1 MEAARGDR
9 WGSAVARFPSWRMAG
24 EFPRRRCPV
33 TDGSRRATTA
43 VATTGAIH
51 PKINH
56 PTVKT
61 TIAASFS
68 AVLAMMAAPA
78 LAQQFE
84 PLYRGPAPHTLSP
97 IDRPQFNT
105 GLVFDANLDGFVDII
120 VKTGAVLISDGD
132 LGFVRYPVGS
142 LMPYQWPNRFAADID
157 GDGRIDLL
165 REEPQLFAGFTN
177 ILVQFGQPGGGWS
190 AAVNVGVI
198 PAVCMLIAI
207 GDVDGDDA
215 VDLVLS
221 DFVAGSTIRLVRN
234 QAGSFS
240 GAAAPMPAVLI
251 GDRSV
256 LADFDADGDLDL
268 VTERLVH
275 LVNDGTGTFTASPPI
290 ALPTLPTAMQAA
302 DADGDGDLDLLLA
315 FGLSQPMQLWLN
327 VGGTFAATATVLP
340 PALLDVCFADLDVD
354 GVADV
359 LVAEATASGRQY
371 RSLRRTPSG
380 AYVTVGTVP
389 LDWLEDLGAP
399 IPADLDND
407 GDLDVV
413 SGGQLCFLND
423 GALGFTPLQRHPVP
437 RSDPGHTVAVGDI
450 DGDGFPDA
458 VVGNLILRN
467 RGDGSFFA
475 IGSLPPTAAGREL
488 VDLDLDGDLDLVW
501 TRGEVSSGPGI
512 CGIMANQGGVL
523 VPGPAMANS
532 LLEGEV
538 IVGDFDADGRP
549 DLISRARRILRNLGG
564 LTFAPV
570 LTLNPSYDV
579 VVADDLDQDGDAD
592 LVINFIGGAIL
603 RNAGGWAFSLESVD
617 LVDFNGAS
625 AADID
630 GDGDRDLVVSQYSL
644 LPPAGG
650 SMRIFYRDPLGWSAG
665 PVNVD
670 GSRAASDL
678 FVVDVDADGDLDV
691 VGRSLWLNQGG
702 VFSPRA
708 DLDYTMFS
716 AAADLDRDGDVD
728 IVRAG
733 GFAIS
738 IQLPHQ
744 GVVYLNRHRH
754 LGAPRL
760 PVLGRGYT
768 IELASQPGYGPPG
781 DVVVPFLAT
790 SRLPAPL
797 ATPFG
802 LLQIDP
808 VTSVPGPLLLLSGG
822 EVTWSMVLP
831 TSPSLA
837 GVEVLWQA
845 VVLSG
850 VSLQLT
856 GCLPDRLVP

>member
-1 MEAARGDR
+1 MSLEEKAKRWAKMQTKKYSSKRNMQTYTAQKAQMPPDFLRKILQDHGDMSSKR
-9 WGSAVARFPSWRMAG
+9 YQRERRLYLGALKYVPHAVYKLLENIPMPWESYKVV
-24 EFPRRRCPV
+24 PV
-33 TDGSRRATTA
+33 LFH
-43 VATTGAIH
+43 VTGAISFVNH
-51 PKINH
+51 TPRVIEPVYVAQWGASWIMMRREKRDRRHFKRIRFPPFDDEEPPLDYADHLLTVEPGEAVQIDMEDSNEYRLIRDWFYDSKPLSDVRNPHQSDSTLAEHAYVNGPTYKVWRLSTPIMSALHRLADPLVTPGDENRKYLFELSSFLTAKALNVAIPGGPK
-56 PTVKT
+56 
-61 TIAASFS
+61 
-68 AVLAMMAAPA
+68 
-78 LAQQFE
+78 FE
-84 PLYRGPAPHTLSP
+84 PLYRGPAPHTLLP
-97 IDRPQFNT
+97 TDRPQYDT

-177 ILVQFGQPGGGWS
+177 ILVQFGQPGGTWS

-290 ALPTLPTAMQAA
+290 ALPMLPSAMQAA
-302 DADGDGDLDLLLA
+302 DADGDGDLDLMLA

-389 LDWLEDLGAP
+389 LDSLEDLGAP

-475 IGSLPPTAAGREL
+475 IGSLPPTAAGRDL

-501 TRGEVSSGPGI
+501 TRGENNSGPVI

-538 IVGDFDADGRP
+538 FVGDFDADGRP
-549 DLISRARRILRNLGG
+549 DLISRARQILRNLGG

-579 VVADDLDQDGDAD
+579 VAADDLDQDGDAD

-603 RNAGGWAFSLESVD
+603 RKAGGWAFSLESVD
-617 LVDFNGAS
+617 SVDFNGAGLRPS
-625 AADID
+625 GRPRRA
-630 GDGDRDLVVSQYSL
+630 
-644 LPPAGG
+644 LPRHVTA
-650 SMRIFYRDPLGWSAG
+650 AG
-665 PVNVD
+665 PA
-670 GSRAASDL
+670 R
-678 FVVDVDADGDLDV
+678 DAV
-691 VGRSLWLNQGG
+691 R
-702 VFSPRA
+702 
-708 DLDYTMFS
+708 
-716 AAADLDRDGDVD
+716 AAADRPRHQRSRPAAAA
-728 IVRAG
+728 VR
-733 GFAIS
+733 
-738 IQLPHQ
+738 
-744 GVVYLNRHRH
+744 
-754 LGAPRL
+754 
-760 PVLGRGYT
+760 
-768 IELASQPGYGPPG
+768 
-781 DVVVPFLAT
+781 
-790 SRLPAPL
+790 
-797 ATPFG
+797 
-802 LLQIDP
+802 
-808 VTSVPGPLLLLSGG
+808 
-822 EVTWSMVLP
+822 W
-831 TSPSLA
+831 
-837 GVEVLWQA
+837 
-845 VVLSG
+845 
-850 VSLQLT
+850 
-856 GCLPDRLVP
+856 